1 MEEEVR
7 VGGKASEVGI
17 GGGSIRAGN
26 QEIRIGDW
34 RRSLKG
40 RWKSRP

>member
-1 MEEEVR
+1 MEEEVK
-7 VGGKASEVGI
+7 VGGKASGAGI
-17 GGGSIRAGN
+17 GGGSITAGS
-26 QEIRIGDW
+26 QEIRSRDW